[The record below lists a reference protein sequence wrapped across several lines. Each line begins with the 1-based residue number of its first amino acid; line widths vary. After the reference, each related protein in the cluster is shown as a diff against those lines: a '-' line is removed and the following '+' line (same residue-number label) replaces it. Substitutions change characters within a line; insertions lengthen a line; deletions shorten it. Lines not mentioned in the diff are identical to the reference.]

1 MDAAAGHVPWQCAIG
16 RSEAF
21 GGQVRCGMDVSGGY
35 VYETSHIRY
44 SFKAARGG
52 YDGSVAL
59 HAGEGGK
66 LSKAADFQRGKSVE
80 EYRESYT
87 STARAYIMPVI
98 VEALSLVA
106 VCAVTFWLM
115 RRAA

>member
-1 MDAAAGHVPWQCAIG
+1 MSAMRSRIRESRAGIVATVAVIMAAPLVP
-16 RSEAF
+16 F
-21 GGQVRCGMDVSGGY
+21 GY

-52 YDGSVAL
+52 YDGTVTL

-66 LSKAADFQRGKSVE
+66 LSKAADFQRGKSVD
-80 EYRESYT
+80 EYHESYT